1 MQALFTDGPFT
12 PGTDRAYLQV
22 MDAYQIRKARLRQL
36 IDELFEGNTADF
48 CRKLDE
54 DATYISRIFSGG
66 KPFTE
71 TIARRIEEKAGLTP
85 LWLDVE
91 ALPMVQQQKVPSYKV
106 VRNGKFPKTIEPPST
121 EPPPTDYVYIP
132 VFSGVHAS
140 MGNGGRVE
148 HEEVSGKHSYSQAW
162 LLKEGLE
169 AAQLSRIQAVGR
181 SMEPTIWDGD
191 MLLVNRSERVIKDGK
206 IYAFRVG
213 DEIRVKRLFRLMDGR
228 VRVVSDNPDKNL
240 YPDEHLSIDDM
251 PEVIG
256 RIRDRSGNT
265 NL

>member
-1 MQALFTDGPFT
+1 MNESTVA
-12 PGTDRAYLQV
+12 
-22 MDAYQIRKARLRQL
+22 IRR
-36 IDELFEGNTADF
+36 
-48 CRKLDE
+48 RKLREWIDTHHAGVQASFVAKTEINQGELSGLLKNKSFGEKRARAIEKLAGMPPGYLDGEGGWEPWRRVEQEYAPYETE
-54 DATYISRIFSGG
+54 D
-66 KPFTE
+66 K
-71 TIARRIEEKAGLTP
+71 
-85 LWLDVE
+85 
-91 ALPMVQQQKVPSYKV
+91 
-106 VRNGKFPKTIEPPST
+106 
-121 EPPPTDYVYIP
+121 YVYIP
-132 VFSGVHAS
+132 VYSGVYAS

-181 SMEPTIWDGD
+181 SMEPVIWDGD
-191 MLLVNRSERVIKDGK
+191 MLLVNRSEKIIKDGK

-256 RIRDRSGNT
+256 RVRDRSGNT